1 MKTQQKAIK
10 KPSKQ
15 DKKNNKKISDDD
27 SYSWHFPL
35 EKAKAKLCK
44 TTSLRI
50 TDWSLMDE
58 GYPAQDNLKRG
69 RITEN
74 FKLAPFFEHLRENEN
89 GY

>member
-1 MKTQQKAIK
+1 
-10 KPSKQ
+10 
-15 DKKNNKKISDDD
+15 
-27 SYSWHFPL
+27 
-35 EKAKAKLCK
+35 LCK

-58 GYPAQDNLKRG
+58 GYSAQDNLKRG

-74 FKLAPFFEHLRENEN
+74 FKLAPFFDHLRENEN